1 MDICGFVLYHCMLC
15 MLRDQNLAPLN
26 CGVSFETL
34 IFLENSH
41 FIEYKVEGEMCPSI
55 LMVELEFSSLWSVIS
70 LGLFNLTARA
80 Q

>member
-1 MDICGFVLYHCMLC
+1 MDICGFVLLHCMFR

-41 FIEYKVEGEMCPSI
+41 FIEYKVVGR
-55 LMVELEFSSLWSVIS
+55 LESQI
-70 LGLFNLTARA
+70 GLLRRIRNLTDLI
-80 Q
+80 

>member
-41 FIEYKVEGEMCPSI
+41 FIEYKVCPG
-55 LMVELEFSSLWSVIS
+55 LALATAGPVE
-70 LGLFNLTARA
+70 
-80 Q
+80 

>member
-1 MDICGFVLYHCMLC
+1 MDICGFVLLHCMFR

-41 FIEYKVEGEMCPSI
+41 FIEYKVGTE
-55 LMVELEFSSLWSVIS
+55 VK
-70 LGLFNLTARA
+70 N
-80 Q
+80 